1 MWCAFA
7 FFYDCNGKKSAG
19 PEVPGSF
26 QESAGA
32 ACTKHDNVI
41 D

>member
-7 FFYDCNGKKSAG
+7 FFYDCNGKKNVG
-19 PEVPGSF
+19 PEVPGSLP
-26 QESAGA
+26 ESAGA
-32 ACTKHDNVI
+32 TCTKHDNVI